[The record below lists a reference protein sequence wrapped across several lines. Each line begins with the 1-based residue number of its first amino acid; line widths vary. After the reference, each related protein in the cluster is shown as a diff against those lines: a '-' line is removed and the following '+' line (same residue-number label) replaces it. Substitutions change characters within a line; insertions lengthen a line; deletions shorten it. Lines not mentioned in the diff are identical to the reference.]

1 MKKIFIRMENN
12 YIFEPKMGSQKL
24 KGIAFVL
31 TNVLRENKK
40 P

>member
-12 YIFEPKMGSQKL
+12 YIFEPKMGSYKL
-24 KGIAFVL
+24 EGITFVL